1 MDKLKR
7 KLENMSLRKTLL
19 FVSVISLSI
28 VGVLSIATILTASDI
43 RQEILDTRPITV
55 TDYTVESSPEIAN
68 GFRIH
73 PGKYSYGD
81 LTDQNQLSY
90 WAATALMI
98 ILPLLYVVTGSI
110 AVAKV
115 YYRWKLQTPIKVLKN
130 GMAHISAQDL
140 DFQILYKSD
149 DELGK
154 LCDLFEQMRSE
165 VCKSNRKMWD
175 MLQERKA
182 LTASVSHDLRTP
194 ITVIRGYLEY
204 IDKSLS
210 KETLTQDTL
219 KMTVRNMTQAAERL
233 ERYVEC
239 VKDIQKIE
247 DIEIRNG
254 KIDLKKFISN
264 ISKDFKILAEQYGKQ
279 VEIWDLSETKQIVS
293 DEEMLSKILE
303 NIFDNALRFAAEK
316 IEIEVTEEKN
326 NILFSVRDD
335 GNGFTED
342 ELKAATSFYYSSPIN
357 GGSFG
362 IGLSICK
369 ILCGKLGGSLRLKNR
384 PGSGAA
390 VTIVIE
396 KYPGLF

>member
-1 MDKLKR
+1 
-7 KLENMSLRKTLL
+7 
-19 FVSVISLSI
+19 
-28 VGVLSIATILTASDI
+28 
-43 RQEILDTRPITV
+43 
-55 TDYTVESSPEIAN
+55 
-68 GFRIH
+68 
-73 PGKYSYGD
+73 
-81 LTDQNQLSY
+81 
-90 WAATALMI
+90 
-98 ILPLLYVVTGSI
+98 
-110 AVAKV
+110 
-115 YYRWKLQTPIKVLKN
+115 
-130 GMAHISAQDL
+130 
-140 DFQILYKSD
+140 
-149 DELGK
+149 
-154 LCDLFEQMRSE
+154 
-165 VCKSNRKMWD
+165 
-175 MLQERKA
+175 
-182 LTASVSHDLRTP
+182 
-194 ITVIRGYLEY
+194 
-204 IDKSLS
+204 
-210 KETLTQDTL
+210 
-219 KMTVRNMTQAAERL
+219 MTQAAERL

-264 ISKDFKILAEQYGKQ
+264 ISKDFTILAEQYGKQ
-279 VEIWDLSETKQIVS
+279 VEIRDMSETKQIVS

-326 NILFSVRDD
+326 NILFSVQDD

-390 VTIVIE
+390 VTMVIE
-396 KYPGLF
+396 K